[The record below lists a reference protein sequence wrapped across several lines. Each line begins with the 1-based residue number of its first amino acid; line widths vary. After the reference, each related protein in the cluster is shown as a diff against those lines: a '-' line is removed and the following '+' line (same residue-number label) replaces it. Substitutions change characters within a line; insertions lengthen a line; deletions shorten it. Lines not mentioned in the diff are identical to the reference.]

1 MRLYCGND
9 LIPSV
14 QYVFDRLGKVLEEG
28 QGIVVL
34 GESEEL
40 GAD

>member
-9 LIPSV
+9 LTPSV
-14 QYVFDRLGKVLEEG
+14 QYIFDKLGKALEKG